1 MFQEKRGWCSRTS
14 ESWLSRYWEDTTESP
29 QPVEENVRNFEF
41 TAEEVEILRELLRH
55 GLDEI
60 NLEVFRTDT
69 HNFKDMLK
77 QRQRVM
83 EQVLDKLSLAP
94 AEVWH

>member
-1 MFQEKRGWCSRTS
+1 M
-14 ESWLSRYWEDTTESP
+14 
-29 QPVEENVRNFEF
+29 RNFEF

-77 QRQRVM
+77 QRQHVM